1 MLIYGLASLFQHLC
15 NHFFPLKSLYLNIQR
30 GLYYYGWKFTDIT
43 IKNNDDD
50 VDEVFGR
57 LNRDLFISMYYFL
70 QFIG

>member
-1 MLIYGLASLFQHLC
+1 MVG
-15 NHFFPLKSLYLNIQR
+15 NN
-30 GLYYYGWKFTDIT
+30 
-43 IKNNDDD
+43 NNDDD